1 MSAFLKQK
9 GEKLRYHNENTK
21 KVKRDLF
28 VTKEGEFRTPKQIAD
43 KLAYNLMYNIGK
55 GLSTEAFTVGSF
67 EKIGGSALSAGNV
80 RRDRINLFTG
90 EEYKN
95 KQQRNDLIS
104 FEAFGATVDIPLL
117 IQSVS
122 ESFSPDQKEFYEEV
136 ERRITNILES
146 SGVGEFFETAVSIKG
161 YMSNYNIS
169 IAKEGTFS
177 NRMSDIKKLN
187 LDGNMTNKLIFM
199 LNNTTEGCIMAG
211 RQSEI
216 EDYLAAV
223 CVAWMWDN
231 SEEIFDLE
239 AKGPTNFKK
248 IHLFNSGGAYFTAS
262 QIIQQ
267 TLDRLVN
274 YGEDTNRFVNV
285 NIKPPAVYGNYNDLM
300 NKYSTQ
306 GIQSKDEWQAQLQKR
321 WDEVKAEA
329 MESGSISITFN
340 QQELNNLLGNLKAIL
355 NE

>member
-1 MSAFLKQK
+1 
-9 GEKLRYHNENTK
+9 
-21 KVKRDLF
+21 
-28 VTKEGEFRTPKQIAD
+28 
-43 KLAYNLMYNIGK
+43 
-55 GLSTEAFTVGSF
+55 
-67 EKIGGSALSAGNV
+67 
-80 RRDRINLFTG
+80 
-90 EEYKN
+90 
-95 KQQRNDLIS
+95 
-104 FEAFGATVDIPLL
+104 
-117 IQSVS
+117 
-122 ESFSPDQKEFYEEV
+122 
-136 ERRITNILES
+136 
-146 SGVGEFFETAVSIKG
+146 
-161 YMSNYNIS
+161 MSNYNIS